1 MGSDKTEKKRKRD
14 SDRHDRPSK
23 KPALAPQ
30 NLPPLKASVLR
41 DDSEFAPVLGI
52 FFSKPPILGFSVTVT
67 NPAQSIHLVSNTHEM
82 SKASSHTP
90 ENETK

>member
-1 MGSDKTEKKRKRD
+1 MGSDKPEKKRKRD

-52 FFSKPPILGFSVTVT
+52 FSLIV
-67 NPAQSIHLVSNTHEM
+67 
-82 SKASSHTP
+82 
-90 ENETK
+90 